1 MEMSSRTA
9 GRIAWGLV
17 ALALISSIVGEG
29 IGAAAGR
36 APDWF
41 AFMVLMFPVVGALI
55 VSRRPRNAVGWVM
68 LGLGALIVVAEVLTA
83 YVTIGLDLRPGS
95 LPAPG
100 AALALET
107 AMWVPVIGLMGTFLI
122 LLFPDGHLPTA
133 RWRRWAWFCA
143 LAMVFSYLAII
154 IQPYEFLE
162 EGYPGVSNPFGIEAM
177 SESISGALLVVLIS
191 IPIAIVGCV
200 VALIRRFRHSQ
211 GRTRVQ
217 LKWLVAAA
225 ATLGAVYGLSMF
237 ASLPFGV
244 LGRETPAWIEATNN
258 ISILPFFF
266 IPVAIG
272 IAILRHRLYDIDLI
286 INRALVYGVL
296 TVMLTITY
304 VVVIAVLQVVARPFA
319 GESRLA
325 IAGSTLAVA
334 ALFQPARVRIQAFID
349 RRFYRSKFDATKTL
363 EAFSARLRD
372 EVNIET
378 LTADLLA
385 VVDQTMSPA
394 HQSLWLRDAGG
405 RQP

>member
-17 ALALISSIVGEG
+17 AFALISSIVGEG
-29 IGAAAGR
+29 IVAAAGR
-36 APDWF
+36 TPDWF

-68 LGLGALIVVAEVLTA
+68 LGIGALILVAEVLTA
-83 YVTIGLDLRPGS
+83 YVAIGLDLRPGS

-133 RWRRWAWFCA
+133 RWRWWAWFCA

-162 EGYPGVSNPFGIEAM
+162 EGYPEVSNPFGIEAI

-191 IPIAIVGCV
+191 IPIAVVGCV

-211 GRTRVQ
+211 GRTRLQ

-225 ATLGAVYGLSMF
+225 ATVGAVYGLNMF
-237 ASLPFGV
+237 ASLPFAV
-244 LGRETPAWIEATNN
+244 LGRDTPAWIEATNN

-266 IPVAIG
+266 LPVAIG

-304 VVVIAVLQVVARPFA
+304 VVVIAVLQVVARPSR
-319 GESRLA
+319 ESP
-325 IAGSTLAVA
+325 GS
-334 ALFQPARVRIQAFID
+334 P
-349 RRFYRSKFDATKTL
+349 
-363 EAFSARLRD
+363 
-372 EVNIET
+372 
-378 LTADLLA
+378 
-385 VVDQTMSPA
+385 
-394 HQSLWLRDAGG
+394 
-405 RQP
+405 